1 MALTRLKEGGN
12 AYRAEMDAHERASR
26 DEIMALQTQRL
37 AWSLKHAYDNVAH
50 YRQAFDKAGVHPS
63 DFRELSDL
71 AKFPFTVKT
80 DLRDNY
86 PFNMFAVPREK
97 LVRVHASSGTTGKP
111 IVVGYTQRDIDT
123 WSEVMARSI
132 RAAGG
137 RTGMIIHNAY
147 GYGLFTGGLGVHY
160 GAEKLGCTVV
170 PISGGMTE
178 RQVQLINDFR
188 PDIITVTPSYML
200 AILDEFK
207 RQKLDPRQCSLKVG
221 IFGAEPWTNAMRGEI
236 EDAFDM
242 DATDIYGLSE
252 VIGPGVA
259 QECIETKDGL
269 HIWED
274 HFYPEVI
281 DPETGAVLP
290 DGAKGELVFTS
301 LTKEAFPVYPLSHPG
316 PDAAAA
322 GHGAAGHAA
331 HGEGDGPLGRH
342 DHPARRQSVPDPDR
356 GGAARDRLVRRSLH
370 HGADP
375 RRPHGRADHHRR
387 GAPGELGRPRAGR
400 SCRPHFDPHQEH
412 HRNQLQRAGGRPR
425 HAGALA
431 GQGQAPLRQAAE
443 GLAVA
448 PHGEERRRRV
458 SNHEG
463 PDAAARACILRDA
476 ARATPQD
483 EGRRLT

>member
-1 MALTRLKEGGN
+1 MALTKLKSGKS
-12 AYRAEMDAHERASR
+12 AYKPEMDAVERLSR
-26 DEIMALQTQRL
+26 EEIADLQTKRL
-37 AWSLKHAYDNVAH
+37 KWSLTHAYENVAH
-50 YRQAFDKAGVHPS
+50 YRKAFDKAGVHPT
-63 DFRELSDL
+63 DLRELADL
-71 AKFPFTVKT
+71 AKFPFTSKT

-111 IVVGYTQRDIDT
+111 IVVGYTRGDIEI

-160 GAEKLGCTVV
+160 GAERLGCTVV
-170 PISGGMTE
+170 PVSGGMTE
-178 RQVQLINDFR
+178 RQVQLINDFK

-207 RQKLDPRQCSLKVG
+207 RQKLDPRRCSLKIG
-221 IFGAEPWTNAMRGEI
+221 IFGAEPWTNAMRREI

-242 DATDIYGLSE
+242 EATDIYGLSE

-290 DGAKGELVFTS
+290 DGERGELVFTS
-301 LTKEAFPVYPLSHPG
+301 LTKEAFPVIRYRTRDLTRLLPG
-316 PDAAAA
+316 TARQGMRRMEKVTGRSDDMIILRGVNLFPTQIEEVLLATDWCG
-322 GHGAAGHAA
+322 GHFIL
-331 HGEGDGPLGRH
+331 EL
-342 DHPARRQSVPDPDR
+342 
-356 GGAARDRLVRRSLH
+356 ARDGRLDELTIVAEARAESW
-370 HGADP
+370 D
-375 RRPHGRADHHRR
+375 GR
-387 GAPGELGRPRAGR
+387 GLI
-400 SCRPHFDPHQEH
+400 EH
-412 HRNQLQRAGGRPR
+412 TERVTAHIKNTIGITAKVK
-425 HAGALA
+425 
-431 GQGQAPLRQAAE
+431 
-443 GLAVA
+443 AVA
-448 PHGEERRRRV
+448 PDTLERSLGKAKRV
-458 SNHEG
+458 HDKRPKG
-463 PDAAARACILRDA
+463 
-476 ARATPQD
+476 
-483 EGRRLT
+483 